1 MITES
6 FDDTSKAIINPP
18 VNENS
23 PKVDACILTFSNK
36 IEEFVSRV
44 Q

>member
-6 FDDTSKAIINPP
+6 FDDTQSIINPP

-23 PKVDACILTFSNK
+23 PKVDALTFSNK
-36 IEEFVSRV
+36 IEGFVLKLIV
-44 Q
+44 KE